1 MSIVVSPRRGLFRNP
16 LGLLILLVAI
26 AIQPAWSWK
35 CALIGGALGGGLGVG
50 VGALAHSHGGGLCEG
65 MAIGSAAAVPGFI
78 IGGLL
83 CGEEA
88 EAAPAP
94 APAAATTEAA
104 AQPIGIVYFD
114 FDKYNIR
121 GDQQPVIDDVAAKM
135 AADPNL
141 RVSLEGHCDSIGSEE
156 YNLSLGERRSTST
169 QRGLEE
175 KGVASDRMT
184 TKSWG
189 EERPAAP
196 NTNPDGSDNP
206 EGRAKNRRC
215 EIIPIQ

>member
-1 MSIVVSPRRGLFRNP
+1 MSLVVSPRRGLFRNP

-35 CALIGGALGGGLGVG
+35 CAMIGAALGGAVGTG
-50 VGALAHSHGGGLCEG
+50 VGALAHVNQGNVAEG
-65 MAIGSAAAVPGFI
+65 VAIGSGGAVPGFI

-83 CGEEA
+83 CGEKEEA
-88 EAAPAP
+88 AP

-104 AQPIGIVYFD
+104 VQPIGIVYFD

-121 GDQQPVIDDVAAKM
+121 ADQQPVIDDVAAKM

-215 EIIPIQ
+215 EVIPIQ

>member
-1 MSIVVSPRRGLFRNP
+1 MSLVISPRRGLFRNP
-16 LGLLILLVAI
+16 LGLLILLAAV

-35 CALIGGALGGGLGVG
+35 CAMIGAGIGAALGTG
-50 VGALAHSHGGGLCEG
+50 VGALAHCSQGNVGEG
-65 MAIGSAAAVPGFI
+65 MAEGSAGAVPGFI

-83 CGEEA
+83 CGEKEA
-88 EAAPAP
+88 AAAPA
-94 APAAATTEAA
+94 APAAAAA
-104 AQPIGIVYFD
+104 AAEVQPIGIVYFD

-121 GDQQPVIDDVAAKM
+121 ADQQPVVDDVASKM
-135 AADPNL
+135 SADPNL
-141 RVSLEGHCDSIGSEE
+141 RVSLEGHCDAIGSDE
-156 YNLSLGERRSTST
+156 YNLSLGERRSSSV

-175 KGVASDRMT
+175 KGVAADRMT

-206 EGRAKNRRC
+206 DGRAKNRRC

>member
-1 MSIVVSPRRGLFRNP
+1 MSLVISPRRGLFRNP
-16 LGLLILLVAI
+16 LGLLILLAAV

-35 CALIGGALGGGLGVG
+35 CAMIGGAIGAAVGTG
-50 VGALAHSHGGGLCEG
+50 VGALAHCGQGNVGEG
-65 MAIGSAAAVPGFI
+65 VAIGSSGAVPGFI

-83 CGEEA
+83 CGEK
-88 EAAPAP
+88 EAAPGPVTGAAEAP
-94 APAAATTEAA
+94 REAE
-104 AQPIGIVYFD
+104 PIGIVYFD

-121 GDQQPVIDDVAAKM
+121 ADQQPVVDDVAAKM
-135 AADPNL
+135 SADPNL
-141 RVSLEGHCDSIGSEE
+141 RVSLEGHCDAIGSDE
-156 YNLSLGERRSTST
+156 YNLSLGERRSTSV

-175 KGVASDRMT
+175 KGVAADRMT

-189 EERPAAP
+189 EERPVAP

-215 EIIPIQ
+215 EVIPIQ

>member
-1 MSIVVSPRRGLFRNP
+1 MSLVVSPRRGLFRNP
-16 LGLLILLVAI
+16 LGLLILLAAI

-35 CALIGGALGGGLGVG
+35 CAMIGAALGAAVGTG
-50 VGALAHSHGGGLCEG
+50 VGAIAHCGHGSLHDG
-65 MAIGSAAAVPGFI
+65 MAIGSSGALPGFI

-83 CGEEA
+83 CGEE
-88 EAAPAP
+88 EAAAAP
-94 APAAATTEAA
+94 APAAAAVEQVAA
-104 AQPIGIVYFD
+104 PIGIVYFD

-121 GDQQPVIDDVAAKM
+121 ADQQPVVDDVAAKM
-135 AADPNL
+135 TSDPNL
-141 RVSLEGHCDSIGSEE
+141 RVTLDGHCDAIGSDE
-156 YNLSLGERRSTST
+156 YNLSLGERRSTSV

-175 KGVASDRMT
+175 KGVATDRMT

>member
-1 MSIVVSPRRGLFRNP
+1 MSLVVSPRRGLFRNP
-16 LGLLILLVAI
+16 LGLLILLAAV

-35 CALIGGALGGGLGVG
+35 CAMIGGALGAAVGTG
-50 VGALAHSHGGGLCEG
+50 VGAIAHSQHGDICSG
-65 MAIGSAAAVPGFI
+65 MAIGSTAAVPGFI

-88 EAAPAP
+88 AAAPA
-94 APAAATTEAA
+94 APAAAAAEQAA
-104 AQPIGIVYFD
+104 APIGIVYFD

-121 GDQQPVIDDVAAKM
+121 ADKQPVVDDVAAKM
-135 AADPNL
+135 SSDPNL
-141 RVSLEGHCDSIGSEE
+141 RVTLDGHCDAIGSEE
-156 YNLSLGERRSTST
+156 YNLSLGERRSTSV

-175 KGVASDRMT
+175 KGVATDRMT

>member
-1 MSIVVSPRRGLFRNP
+1 MSLVVSPRRGLFRNP

-35 CALIGGALGGGLGVG
+35 CAMIGGALGAAVGTGVG
-50 VGALAHSHGGGLCEG
+50 VLAHCSQGNLGEG
-65 MAIGSAAAVPGFI
+65 VAIGSSGAVPGFI

-83 CGEEA
+83 CGEE

-94 APAAATTEAA
+94 APGVAEAPA
-104 AQPIGIVYFD
+104 DAKPIGIVYFD

-121 GDQQPVIDDVAAKM
+121 ADQQPVVDDVAAKM
-135 AADPNL
+135 TSDPNL
-141 RVSLEGHCDSIGSEE
+141 RVSLDGHCDSIGSEE
-156 YNLSLGERRSTST
+156 YNLSLGDRRSTSV

-206 EGRAKNRRC
+206 EGRALNRRC